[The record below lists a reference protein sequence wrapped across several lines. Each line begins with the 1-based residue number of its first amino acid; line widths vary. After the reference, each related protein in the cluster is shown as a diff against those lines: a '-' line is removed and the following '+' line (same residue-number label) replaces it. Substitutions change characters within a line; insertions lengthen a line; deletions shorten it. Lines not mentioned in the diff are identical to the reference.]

1 MKRLLSLAVH
11 VLNRFATPIQDNP
24 GLFVTCIVLLSLPA
38 LSSLLYLIG
47 CTDYACRNPKGELV
61 THLLTLTI
69 FVWAYLLCL
78 AQHYGKWGKKAA
90 WGVAVLIATD
100 IFLAINFD
108 AGISFTAFQL
118 LMQTNAG
125 ESKEFL
131 MTYVIKA
138 STLLCIGGVYLI
150 CRMGLSTWVDTKLK
164 TAINR
169 HKRIFPWVVVSL
181 YTTPFLCLPCEPEDV
196 IYKTVRSFAYVLSV
210 QQDIKAVR
218 IATHRAKVDD
228 CNFSVPHIIVVIGE
242 SFNRHHSNLYGYYL
256 DTNPLLTER
265 QKRGELHVFTDA
277 VAPYNYTD
285 KAMRYTISSSRARR
299 GESWTESAMFPTV
312 FKKAG
317 YRVTWFSNQGAPG
330 GSNGWLGFSCLGFIY
345 DKEVMAESLDR
356 WNNKIYKYDGQLLDN
371 TLNGTD
377 IASQSCL
384 RQDSAKYNLT
394 VYHLIGQHVDYK
406 ERYPDEVRY
415 RHFTSDD
422 IQRPELS
429 DAKRQTIAHFANATR
444 YNDEVIDRLCRHY
457 ADEDA
462 VLVYLSDHGDEVYD
476 YRNHVGRSH
485 SHNVT
490 PGMAKA
496 QFEIPLMIWCSD
508 LCRLR
513 HQDIV
518 TKIAQSV
525 NKPFMSDDLPH
536 LLYDLAG
543 IKSPEYHR
551 ERSILQDSYKLTE
564 RPLLSDPN
572 LIYEKIRDRTS
583 ATIQQE

>member
-1 MKRLLSLAVH
+1 
-11 VLNRFATPIQDNP
+11 
-24 GLFVTCIVLLSLPA
+24 
-38 LSSLLYLIG
+38 
-47 CTDYACRNPKGELV
+47 
-61 THLLTLTI
+61 
-69 FVWAYLLCL
+69 
-78 AQHYGKWGKKAA
+78 
-90 WGVAVLIATD
+90 
-100 IFLAINFD
+100 
-108 AGISFTAFQL
+108 
-118 LMQTNAG
+118 
-125 ESKEFL
+125 
-131 MTYVIKA
+131 
-138 STLLCIGGVYLI
+138 
-150 CRMGLSTWVDTKLK
+150 
-164 TAINR
+164 
-169 HKRIFPWVVVSL
+169 
-181 YTTPFLCLPCEPEDV
+181 
-196 IYKTVRSFAYVLSV
+196 
-210 QQDIKAVR
+210 
-218 IATHRAKVDD
+218 
-228 CNFSVPHIIVVIGE
+228 
-242 SFNRHHSNLYGYYL
+242 
-256 DTNPLLTER
+256 
-265 QKRGELHVFTDA
+265 
-277 VAPYNYTD
+277 
-285 KAMRYTISSSRARR
+285 
-299 GESWTESAMFPTV
+299 
-312 FKKAG
+312 
-317 YRVTWFSNQGAPG
+317 
-330 GSNGWLGFSCLGFIY
+330 
-345 DKEVMAESLDR
+345 MAESLDR
-356 WNNKIYKYDGQLLDN
+356 WNNKIYKYDGQLQDN
-371 TLNGTD
+371 TLHGTD

-583 ATIQQE
+583 ATIQQ